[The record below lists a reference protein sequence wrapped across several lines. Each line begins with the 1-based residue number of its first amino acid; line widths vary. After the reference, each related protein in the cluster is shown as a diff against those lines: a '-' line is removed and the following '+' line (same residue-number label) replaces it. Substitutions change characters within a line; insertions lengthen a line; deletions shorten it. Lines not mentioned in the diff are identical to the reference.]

1 VVHAVSTTYLRFE
14 HMSPPAAGMA
24 LLLHAAVALALYLVS
39 PLRLSE
45 GEPMPPIEVTIESP
59 NQQTATPPTPPAI
72 PEPQKP
78 AEAAAAQPL
87 PPAPSSPPPS
97 APRAQPQASGSN
109 VPLGMPPPESKTAE
123 KPSEATT
130 KPPEPQEAASPPRPQ
145 LESVEKE
152 LPQVAPPPAPL
163 SMQDFVRIAPPP
175 PPQEIARPAPRPTP
189 APAPQRQQLQPSP
202 LSSHSHPDAPQAAH
216 NPSNTMVN
224 PAEANA
230 RNRALDEYA
239 WAVIRKFSQYL
250 PNLRDKNEGGTVVL
264 KFTIARDGRL
274 LDVVVTQSSGV
285 IALDRGMLE
294 AIKTAAP
301 YPPLPA
307 EFPGDRATF
316 TQPITAKR

>member
-1 VVHAVSTTYLRFE
+1 
-14 HMSPPAAGMA
+14 MSPPAAGMA

-39 PLRLSE
+39 PLKFSE
-45 GEPMPPIEVTIESP
+45 GESPPPIEVTIESP
-59 NQQTATPPTPPAI
+59 SQQTPTTPPTV
-72 PEPQKP
+72 PEPPKP

-87 PPAPSSPPPS
+87 PPAPSSPAPSKPVAQPPS
-97 APRAQPQASGSN
+97 AGSN
-109 VPLGMPPPESKTAE
+109 VPLGVPPPEPKSAN
-123 KPSEATT
+123 KPSEATA
-130 KPPEPQEAASPPRPQ
+130 KPAEPQQEAAPPPRPQ

-152 LPQVAPPPAPL
+152 LPQVAAPPAPL

-175 PPQEIARPAPRPTP
+175 PPQEIARPTPRP

-202 LSSHSHPDAPQAAH
+202 LSSLAHPDAQQTPH

-224 PAEANA
+224 PAEAAA
-230 RNRALDEYA
+230 RNRAMDEYA

-274 LDVVVTQSSGV
+274 LDVVVAQSSGV
-285 IALDRGMLE
+285 IALDRGMID
-294 AIKTAAP
+294 AIKAASP
-301 YPPLPA
+301 YPHLPA
-307 EFPGDRATF
+307 DFPGDRATF

>member
-1 VVHAVSTTYLRFE
+1 MVHAVSTTYLRFE

-39 PLRLSE
+39 PLKLSE
-45 GEPMPPIEVTIESP
+45 GEAAPPIEVTIESP
-59 NQQTATPPTPPAI
+59 NQQAPTPPPTPAV

-97 APRAQPQASGSN
+97 APKAQPQASGSN
-109 VPLGMPPPESKTAE
+109 VPLGMPTPESKTAE
-123 KPSEATT
+123 KPSDPTA

-189 APAPQRQQLQPSP
+189 APPQQRQQLQPSP

-230 RNRALDEYA
+230 RSRALDEYA